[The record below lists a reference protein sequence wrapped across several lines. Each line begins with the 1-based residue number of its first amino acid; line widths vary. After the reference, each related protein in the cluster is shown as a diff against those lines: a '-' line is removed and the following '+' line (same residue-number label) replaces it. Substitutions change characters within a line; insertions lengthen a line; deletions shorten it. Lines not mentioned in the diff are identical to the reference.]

1 MKTIRYFI
9 IAVTLISLSSCMVRK
24 ESYLTKNNENHSYDS
39 RWIINGYTY
48 VHSRPPID

>member
-1 MKTIRYFI
+1 MKTIKYLI
-9 IAVTLISLSSCMVRK
+9 ISVALISLSSCMVHK
-24 ESYLTKNNENHSYDS
+24 ERNVTKYNENRPYDS